1 MNLQEYI
8 SALGDDA
15 AAKVLGI
22 TPRSA
27 KAYRLGM
34 RTPRPAKANAMVKR
48 SRGKL
53 TLQAIYGS
61 R

>member
-1 MNLQEYI
+1 MNLTDYI
-8 SALGDDA
+8 SALGDDT

-22 TPRSA
+22 TVRSA
-27 KAYRLGM
+27 KAYRLGV
-34 RTPRPAKANAMVKR
+34 RTPRPAKAQQMVKR

-53 TLQAIYGS
+53 SLEAIYA